1 MMILWDKMSSKEY
14 EAHVK
19 RVLQRNYPKGQWLVE
34 EQSPV
39 SGGKVDFMLKK
50 RGTSIKVVVDAK
62 TGAVTANCLR
72 QLDDYKRCTKA
83 KEAII
88 YTLTPLSKLS
98 NSIKQR
104 AKELGI
110 KILYSAPKESF

>member
-1 MMILWDKMSSKEY
+1 MILWGKISGKEY

-19 RVLQRNYPKGQWLVE
+19 RVLQKKYPKGQWQLE

-39 SGGKVDFMLKK
+39 SGGKIDFMLKK
-50 RGTSIKVVVDAK
+50 RGTSTKVVVDAK
-62 TGAVTANCLR
+62 SGTVTTNCLR
-72 QLDDYKRCTKA
+72 QLDDYKRLTKA

-98 NSIKQR
+98 KPIKQR

-110 KILYSAPKESF
+110 KIKYSAPREYY